1 MCAAVCAMAFATDP
15 IDVFKYT
22 PELKYKQQGCEDLDF
37 SHMELLFEGLLEPTF
52 DFGASVVSDKGV
64 LGLEYLYSGVFNST
78 TSTLVPS
85 VVDGV
90 QLSSLE
96 LMYGSPTS
104 SDPHYTHVESD
115 QTQLTQDAIFDFDFE
130 EVMRET
136 GPATLPRF
144 ALEPLSEAGWANC
157 GAPSG
162 TYDTGVSQ
170 ELDLQP
176 KFELLENMEH
186 MQLQP
191 TIGGL
196 QKVEH
201 KNGLCAS
208 GYDHSCSTL
217 VEHEYRHL
225 PHKSPVH
232 VFNGATV
239 ISTKSP
245 KQHYSSPPKRSHA
258 IGKVRP
264 RRGSNNDIVKHTLD
278 YSAAQPIP
286 TIAQETTLV
295 NFASLPLERPIEELV
310 KPILVEFQRDDEAAI
325 TNIRRTRFIRG
336 SLEGLNG
343 LHEDIRYEKNPCFSI
358 ERPYEPEF
366 ISYQVDKSN
375 NLPYNETRSGL
386 CPYCP
391 EIKFRNFKTSTYSQH
406 LALWHGIHTDNY
418 LTPNPSHFGVYRLC
432 KNRNLETRKTQAHS
446 SNKKGVVC
454 PVCHEVIEVGCSK
467 ATRDKPLSGYLRHF
481 RDAHRR
487 SNQKADIDQY
497 FNLSKGLDTK

>member
-1 MCAAVCAMAFATDP
+1 MAFATDP
-15 IDVFKYT
+15 MDVFKYT
-22 PELKYKQQGCEDLDF
+22 PELKYKPQGCEDLTF
-37 SHMELLFEGLLEPTF
+37 GHMELLFDGILEPAF
-52 DFGASVVSDKGV
+52 DFGDKSV
-64 LGLEYLYSGVFNST
+64 LGLECFYSGMFNST
-78 TSTLVPS
+78 TSTLVP
-85 VVDGV
+85 GV
-90 QLSSLE
+90 MDEAQLSSLE
-96 LMYGSPTS
+96 VMFESPS
-104 SDPHYTHVESD
+104 SFDPHFAHVESD
-115 QTQLTQDAIFDFDFE
+115 QTQLTQDEIFDFDFE

-136 GPATLPRF
+136 GPVALPHF
-144 ALEPLSEAGWANC
+144 ALEPLSGAGWNDY
-157 GAPSG
+157 GGPSG
-162 TYDTGVSQ
+162 TFDTGVSQ
-170 ELDLQP
+170 EFGLQP
-176 KFELLENMEH
+176 KIELLEDMEH
-186 MQLQP
+186 MQLRP
-191 TIGGL
+191 TIGAL
-196 QKVEH
+196 KELEH
-201 KNGLCAS
+201 KNKVCAS
-208 GYDHSCSTL
+208 GYDHSCSPL
-217 VEHEYRHL
+217 VKHEYRHQ
-225 PHKSPVH
+225 PQKSPTH

-286 TIAQETTLV
+286 TIAQETALV
-295 NFASLPLERPIEELV
+295 NVASLPPERPIEELV
-310 KPILVEFQRDDEAAI
+310 KLILVRFQQDDEATV

-336 SLEGLNG
+336 SLEALNG

-406 LALWHGIHTDNY
+406 LALWHGVHTDNY

-446 SNKKGVVC
+446 SNKNGVVC

-497 FNLSKGLDTK
+497 FNISKGLDSK